1 MFKRFATLAL
11 VALSVVTTG
20 CATRQENALVGTVT
34 GLAAGAALGNTGTA
48 LLGGV
53 VGAVIGSNIPG
64 TQERVVRVGGSAP
77 YRVSYSS
84 SSLSPDACNDGY
96 RQVRH
101 PNGATTWVCSGAN
114 VPNGLFAG
122 HESTI
127 VRGETIRM
135 KAKCEFATFTAYA
148 DDASGCDKIAQ
159 AMTVKK
165 ASNCVIGKGSATQG
179 LTQEGCDDRAKAA
192 TITKPGHCRV
202 AGVDYP
208 HLVDNEPGCK
218 AKLAEVAAAANTQT
232 ASTVVKAADVKVDMS
247 KGTAVANACA
257 WVHPDTKKRFDK
269 PSSFSGACLDFV
281 KRVAGE
287 NGFAIAVRQ

>member
-84 SSLSPDACNDGY
+84 SSLSPDACNGGY
-96 RQVRH
+96 SQTRL
-101 PNGATTWVCSGAN
+101 PGGGTTWICSGAN
-114 VPNGLFAG
+114 VPSGLFAG
-122 HESTI
+122 HETTI

-148 DDASGCDKIAQ
+148 DDASGCEKIAQ
-159 AMTVKK
+159 AMTVRKPSACSVDGRSDLQNLSGLTEAQCAAIAK
-165 ASNCVIGKGSATQG
+165 LAGSKSGLSVASTQQTANGTPSASKVEATQFANGGSANLCRLRKDG
-179 LTQEGCDDRAKAA
+179 VVLATQEIPA
-192 TITKPGHCRV
+192 TITEE
-202 AGVDYP
+202 A
-208 HLVDNEPGCK
+208 
-218 AKLAEVAAAANTQT
+218 AKRSYCGNWQQ
-232 ASTVVKAADVKVDMS
+232 
-247 KGTAVANACA
+247 
-257 WVHPDTKKRFDK
+257 
-269 PSSFSGACLDFV
+269 
-281 KRVAGE
+281 GE
-287 NGFAIAVRQ
+287 ARTRGLL